1 MLSYVGLAG
10 SVSRNTF
17 HTPTTTPYQVLG
29 MFGECYTQNEMQL
42 QWELLFWRTWFDGYL
57 NDSGRISEENVG

>member
-1 MLSYVGLAG
+1 
-10 SVSRNTF
+10 
-17 HTPTTTPYQVLG
+17 